1 MAKEYFRTLSAVF
14 PIILRREGGRT
25 QILLHLRQNTGYMDG
40 CWDFA
45 GSGHVDENETAR
57 QAVARECQEELGITV
72 EPADAEFIHLCHR
85 VAGGDGRA
93 YYDLCFRIRRYSGEP
108 AVMEPEKNAG
118 LHWFPTD
125 ALPENIS
132 SAVEAMLL
140 HCLRGEA
147 YSEVIHDVP
156 VTP

>member
-1 MAKEYFRTLSAVF
+1 MRNLSTCA
-14 PIILRREGGRT
+14 
-25 QILLHLRQNTGYMDG
+25 TG
-40 CWDFA
+40 
-45 GSGHVDENETAR
+45 S
-57 QAVARECQEELGITV
+57 
-72 EPADAEFIHLCHR
+72 P
-85 VAGGDGRA
+85 GGDGRT
-93 YYDLCFRIRRYSGEP
+93 YYDLCFVIRKYDGTP

-140 HCLRGEA
+140 PCLRGQP